1 MKRFNTHEAKT
12 RLSELLLDVETNGEV
27 ILICRN
33 GKPIAEL
40 RPVTPAQRRPLR
52 KNPRL
57 QGMRL
62 VDNPVLP
69 LDPED
74 WPEQPE

>member
-1 MKRFNTHEAKT
+1 MRRCNTHEAKT
-12 RLSELLLDVETNGEV
+12 KLSELLAAVESHGEV

-33 GKPIAEL
+33 GKPVAEL
-40 RPVTPAQRRPLR
+40 RPVIAPGRSPLSTS
-52 KNPRL
+52 PRL

-62 VDNPVLP
+62 VEDPALP

-74 WPEQPE
+74 WPEPVE

>member
-1 MKRFNTHEAKT
+1 MKRCNTHEAKT
-12 RLSELLLDVETNGEV
+12 RLSELLADVEANGEV

-33 GKPIAEL
+33 GKPVAEL
-40 RPVTPAQRRPLR
+40 RPVTVVTRSPLA

-62 VDNPVLP
+62 VEDPVLS
-69 LDPED
+69 LNSED
-74 WPEQPE
+74 WPDEAG

>member
-1 MKRFNTHEAKT
+1 MRRCNTHEAKT
-12 RLSELLLDVETNGEV
+12 RLSELLADVETNGAV

-33 GKPIAEL
+33 GKPVAEL
-40 RPVTPAQRRPLR
+40 RPVAAAQRSLLR

-57 QGMRL
+57 QAMRL
-62 VDNPVLP
+62 CEDPVRP

>member
-1 MKRFNTHEAKT
+1 MRRCNTHEAKT
-12 RLSELLLDVETNGEV
+12 KLSELLAEVERRGEV

-33 GKPIAEL
+33 GKPVAEL
-40 RPVTPAQRRPLR
+40 RPVTGSQRSPLA

-62 VDNPVLP
+62 VEDPTLP

-74 WPEQPE
+74 WPEANE

>member
-1 MKRFNTHEAKT
+1 MKRCNTHEAKT
-12 RLSELLLDVETNGEV
+12 RLSELLADVETNGAV

-33 GKPIAEL
+33 GKPVAEL
-40 RPVTPAQRRPLR
+40 RPVAASQRTPLR
-52 KNPRL
+52 RSPRL
-57 QGMRL
+57 QSMRL
-62 VDNPVLP
+62 LEDPVLP

>member
-1 MKRFNTHEAKT
+1 MRRCNTHEAKT
-12 RLSELLLDVETNGEV
+12 KLSELLAEVETRGEV

-33 GKPIAEL
+33 GKPVAEL
-40 RPVTPAQRRPLR
+40 RPVTATGRSPFS

-62 VDNPVLP
+62 VEDAALP

-74 WPEQPE
+74 WPEPVE